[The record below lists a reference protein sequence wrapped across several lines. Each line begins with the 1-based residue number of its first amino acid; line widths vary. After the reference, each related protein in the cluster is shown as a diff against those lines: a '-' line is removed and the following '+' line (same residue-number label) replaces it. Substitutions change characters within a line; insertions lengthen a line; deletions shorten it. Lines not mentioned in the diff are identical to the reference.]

1 MNTSSTLN
9 IALTSA
15 IALGFAG
22 ITYVVLRKSLKQK
35 ASHVAP
41 DNLNINLITSE
52 EDSEDAVNELRR
64 RSARYHAI
72 GFDCEWV
79 SDQGKKHPVA
89 LLQLSTNDGYCAL
102 FRLSHLKSIP
112 NCLKDLL
119 EDGDIYKVGVSPGND
134 VKYLAKDYSVYTK
147 STLDIRH
154 LAELCNYEPGGLGS
168 LSKALLG
175 IELDKSWRIRCSD
188 WEAEELTERQITY
201 AALDAHV
208 ALKIFVKLVNDY
220 NKTPQFSP
228 SRRNSTEH
236 WNNISQFCSKYL
248 DIGYKTKNKAKN
260 DKECKEKKSKG
271 TKEVVSKRYTHATR
285 SKPLYHNCLLTA
297 PDGELLS
304 TCDDKKAKWYVENE
318 LADTVC
324 AEPLTVRLRFEPA
337 GRSVGA
343 AGRYYQL
350 SKENRCVV
358 CGAGHSFI
366 RKNVV
371 PREYRKHFPEVM
383 KEHSSHD
390 VLLLCAACHQRSNAR
405 DQPVR
410 ERLAARC
417 GAPLAPLA
425 HARTSEDAACRNI
438 RSAARALLHGSRK
451 HVLPEARRRKLESVV
466 LQHYL
471 QHDEITTELL
481 EEAANIQVA
490 FENDDYESH
499 GSKVVEHY
507 RRHDGLLRLEQEW
520 REHFLES
527 MRPQHLPA
535 LWSVTHTAERLQ
547 VRQNE
552 GRLSEDDL
560 KLLAM

>member
-1 MNTSSTLN
+1 MMSSGRDYTSMSINNYKGPPGWEET
-9 IALTSA
+9 
-15 IALGFAG
+15 G
-22 ITYVVLRKSLKQK
+22 ICTTV
-35 ASHVAP
+35 
-41 DNLNINLITSE
+41 DIT
-52 EDSEDAVNELRR
+52 
-64 RSARYHAI
+64 I
-72 GFDCEWV
+72 
-79 SDQGKKHPVA
+79 KM
-89 LLQLSTNDGYCAL
+89 
-102 FRLSHLKSIP
+102 
-112 NCLKDLL
+112 
-119 EDGDIYKVGVSPGND
+119 GVSPGND

-228 SRRNSTEH
+228 WRRNSTEH

-304 TCDDKKAKWYVENE
+304 TCDDKKAKW
-318 LADTVC
+318 
-324 AEPLTVRLRFEPA
+324 
-337 GRSVGA
+337 
-343 AGRYYQL
+343 
-350 SKENRCVV
+350 
-358 CGAGHSFI
+358 
-366 RKNVV
+366 
-371 PREYRKHFPEVM
+371 
-383 KEHSSHD
+383 
-390 VLLLCAACHQRSNAR
+390 
-405 DQPVR
+405 
-410 ERLAARC
+410 
-417 GAPLAPLA
+417 
-425 HARTSEDAACRNI
+425 NI

-490 FENDDYESH
+490 
-499 GSKVVEHY
+499 
-507 RRHDGLLRLEQEW
+507 
-520 REHFLES
+520 
-527 MRPQHLPA
+527 
-535 LWSVTHTAERLQ
+535 
-547 VRQNE
+547 
-552 GRLSEDDL
+552 
-560 KLLAM
+560 